1 MSRYNHDWI
10 KFLSGYNVIKVTNE
24 KEFDVFKNFLSKCGL
39 LYVLN
44 NDLEFKYW
52 QHLAEINNK
61 NPNIFLFEYHNEK
74 GITWWDNIKD
84 AEDYY
89 GEKPIE
95 VTQLNEF
102 FDAVNKANLQEKNEK
117 RVEKNNKNIIEN
129 ENENEYDYN

>member
-1 MSRYNHDWI
+1 MSKYNHDWI

-24 KEFDVFKNFLSKCGL
+24 KEFDVLKNFLSKCGL

-61 NPNIFLFEYHNEK
+61 NPNMFLFEYHNEK
-74 GITWWDNIKD
+74 GITWWDNIKE

-102 FDAVNKANLQEKNEK
+102 FDAVNKENLQEKNTE
-117 RVEKNNKNIIEN
+117 NTIEN
-129 ENENEYDYN
+129 ESENDYNYN